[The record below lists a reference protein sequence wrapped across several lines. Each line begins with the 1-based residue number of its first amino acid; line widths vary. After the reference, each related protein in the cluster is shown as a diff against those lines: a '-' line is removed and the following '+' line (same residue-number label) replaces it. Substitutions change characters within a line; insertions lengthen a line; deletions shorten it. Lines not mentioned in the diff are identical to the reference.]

1 MLHLKLL
8 SSFNLHFRE
17 VSLKV
22 KSEGLTGHTSR
33 VVLGEYQE
41 ASRRERGNEGILSS
55 DLRQVVVVYRQSRSR
70 I

>member
-1 MLHLKLL
+1 MLHLELL
-8 SSFNLHFRE
+8 FSFNLHFCNVR
-17 VSLKV
+17 LKV
-22 KSEGLTGHTSR
+22 KSGGLTGHTSR

-41 ASRRERGNEGILSS
+41 ASRRERENEGILSS

>member
-1 MLHLKLL
+1 MHLELL
-8 SSFNLHFRE
+8 SSFNLHFCL

-22 KSEGLTGHTSR
+22 KSGGLTGHTSR
-33 VVLGEYQE
+33 VLEKYQE
-41 ASRRERGNEGILSS
+41 ASHRERENEGILSL